1 MPLDISVSGKY
12 SIFTTMIQDEQKLSC
27 SEVIAANPPA
37 DIFVWTRYDLL
48 QSEVSENF
56 TLTPLPS
63 GTTEQI
69 NCLAKQTFG
78 AGSLASRNQ
87 TSTAFRDDHKY
98 DTIDERQ
105 LRRNREMSQREIA
118 QGDMSWREM
127 TQREMAQGE
136 TIQGEMT
143 HGEMSQREIRQREMT
158 HEEMSQRDKA
168 QGEMSHREI
177 RQREMTHGEMTHGEM
192 SQRDNESE
200 DDEHVLTETYLRPA

>member
-78 AGSLASRNQ
+78 GTTTKVIFASLVKTVMFTNYFAMN
-87 TSTAFRDDHKY
+87 FLY
-98 DTIDERQ
+98 I
-105 LRRNREMSQREIA
+105 
-118 QGDMSWREM
+118 
-127 TQREMAQGE
+127 
-136 TIQGEMT
+136 
-143 HGEMSQREIRQREMT
+143 
-158 HEEMSQRDKA
+158 
-168 QGEMSHREI
+168 
-177 RQREMTHGEMTHGEM
+177 
-192 SQRDNESE
+192 
-200 DDEHVLTETYLRPA
+200 